1 MLIRVLLPILL
12 VVFGHESDDHE
23 HTDDL
28 TGSSSSED
36 DNLPVDDA
44 MPTEKPTFAKIT
56 KATPDD
62 GQYNAQIDLPVDCRT
77 SDTWETCPEWTCPVP
92 FSNIGENVETSYLEV
107 TDQKHDFGGHKS
119 NMNEDSNQETLYPNS
134 GYPKG
139 IPHSGYHRPKW
150 PQYGEYKYIPPLR
163 FVHALEHGSILF
175 LYHPC
180 TPVELVQKLRS
191 VARGCLWKHLIF
203 SFRGDLNEDY
213 PMAMVSYGTIFR
225 INKIDS
231 TSLPVIREWIR
242 THAKIGAGGE
252 GRVFGDGT
260 YTLLQVH
267 TAEIVTEIED
277 SEICPGNDTLI
288 DDSKFNYFDL
298 AQTWSPI
305 QESEPTQ
312 VESHDDISDQSEAG
326 NQSRATIQ
334 QILNRHNSLGAS
346 PEAALP
352 ASSVSPTHTVP
363 VVEILDQGHELETVL
378 ATETSSST
386 IQQSVVATSSTVA
399 SSPVENPVS
408 ATKMATSTTST
419 PTSKMHIILAEGKT
433 FGPTTTTFSS
443 DEEALPSEEPSEE
456 SPEDI
461 IVPVEPEARDEEL
474 EDAEE
479 KPEDVATTVL
489 PTTTS
494 STPRLIVG
502 TPPADTAVP
511 NSPNYSLDDNY
522 DGSLYE
528 SDGLGSD
535 PEVDLDV
542 AKQETLVEIKKS
554 ESFWAFLS
562 CAVLII
568 GLSLAAY
575 KSQLCLNRKRG
586 GYIRNSE
593 NWSDDEQS
601 MSVGT
606 LVRNLRRKTS
616 IDETKYSLLKNAE
629 DEV

>member
-1 MLIRVLLPILL
+1 
-12 VVFGHESDDHE
+12 
-23 HTDDL
+23 
-28 TGSSSSED
+28 
-36 DNLPVDDA
+36 
-44 MPTEKPTFAKIT
+44 
-56 KATPDD
+56 
-62 GQYNAQIDLPVDCRT
+62 
-77 SDTWETCPEWTCPVP
+77 
-92 FSNIGENVETSYLEV
+92 
-107 TDQKHDFGGHKS
+107 
-119 NMNEDSNQETLYPNS
+119 
-134 GYPKG
+134 
-139 IPHSGYHRPKW
+139 
-150 PQYGEYKYIPPLR
+150 
-163 FVHALEHGSILF
+163 
-175 LYHPC
+175 
-180 TPVELVQKLRS
+180 
-191 VARGCLWKHLIF
+191 
-203 SFRGDLNEDY
+203 
-213 PMAMVSYGTIFR
+213 MAMVSYGTIFR

-267 TAEIVTEIED
+267 TADIVTEIED
-277 SEICPGNDTLI
+277 SEICPGNDTFI

-298 AQTWSPI
+298 PQTWSPI
-305 QESEPTQ
+305 KKIDSEPTQ
-312 VESHDDISDQSEAG
+312 SRDDVADQSEAG

-352 ASSVSPTHTVP
+352 ASTVSPTQTPTQTVP
-363 VVEILDQGHELETVL
+363 IVEILDQGHELETVL
-378 ATETSSST
+378 RTETSSST
-386 IQQSVVATSSTVA
+386 IQAVTSSTVA

-408 ATKMATSTTST
+408 ATKMTTSTTST

-433 FGPTTTTFSS
+433 IGPTTTTLSS

-461 IVPVEPEARDEEL
+461 IVPVEPEARDEEQF
-474 EDAEE
+474 EDEE
-479 KPEDVATTVL
+479 KPEDLATTLL

-511 NSPNYSLDDNY
+511 SPNYSLDDNY

-542 AKQETLVEIKKS
+542 AKQDTLVEIKKS